1 MSSLSTTRLFLR
13 PLNHNIPSDYD
24 NIIELC
30 NSPFFIKYNG
40 DHGYRTH
47 ADVDRKEIAG
57 CVNLALCTGKTPPP
71 KSCYFLAHLK
81 TSGQFIGVISMVH
94 RKPMPPDLGYNFVE
108 EFTNQGYGT
117 EACREVL
124 RFWREDVGVKQ
135 IWIGTFLS
143 NSRSQ
148 HMAMKLG
155 FVPGGIIIGRM
166 PPSSGLGSIEIT
178 AFILPD
184 MKPFPNRFVFDVQPT
199 ENAADSGKYIE
210 VE

>member
-1 MSSLSTTRLFLR
+1 MSSLYTPRLFLR
-13 PLNHNIPSDYD
+13 PFNHNILSDYD
-24 NIIELC
+24 NIIELY

-47 ADVDRKEIAG
+47 VDIDRKEAAG
-57 CVNLALCTGKTPPP
+57 CVDLALCTGKTPCP
-71 KSCYFLAHLK
+71 KSCSFLAHLK
-81 TSGQFIGVISMVH
+81 TNGQFIGVVSMIH

-108 EFTNQGYGT
+108 EYTNQGYGT

-135 IWIGTFLS
+135 IWIGTFPS

-155 FVPGGIIIGRM
+155 FVPGGSLIGKM
-166 PPSSGLGSIEIT
+166 PPSGGLGNIEIT

-184 MKPFPNRFVFDVQPT
+184 MQPFPNRFVFDVQPT
-199 ENAADSGKYIE
+199 EKAAGSGKYKDSE
-210 VE
+210 